1 MIMSEAPQIEQ
12 PQQVAQSATQIEK
25 KAKEYVIITD
35 LNGTLID
42 SDQIMFDLMVGLLR
56 GFGYEKKVKIIL
68 EEALRGTSEEEA
80 MRQLGVDDE
89 KQKELEKVLYKELE
103 EKKINLLPNAG
114 KALEDLQNE
123 GFLFALATDLHH
135 KYIVRLLNENN
146 IQKFFREDLIF
157 ARDTF
162 EFRKPSRNI
171 VDEIFKRSGR
181 GKGIVIGNSLK
192 DVKMAANAEI
202 PVIFLDYDPATP
214 ETDKE
219 EEILTYYR
227 KIKRERGGYQ
237 RISVVKDWIEI
248 PKVIEGLISS

>member
-1 MIMSEAPQIEQ
+1 MIMSEAPQIQ
-12 PQQVAQSATQIEK
+12 QTQQVAQSAAQIER

-42 SDQIMFDLMVGLLR
+42 SDQIMFDLIVGLLR
-56 GFGYEKKVKIIL
+56 GFGYEKKVKIVL

-80 MRQLGVDDE
+80 MRQIGVDDE

-135 KYIVRLLNENN
+135 KYIIRLLNENN
-146 IQKFFREDLIF
+146 IQRFFREDLIF

-202 PVIFLDYDPATP
+202 PMIFLDCDQEAS
-214 ETDKE
+214 ETNKE

-227 KIKRERGGYQ
+227 KIKRERGGYE

-248 PKVIEGLISS
+248 PNVIRGLISS